1 MTKRGEQY
9 TGWRALPPPLL
20 TPPRMTVEEAA
31 GFIGN
36 EGGGVPFR
44 RVMESADTF
53 RAAYR
58 RTAAVLHPDAN
69 GQVHRPE
76 WQMLQDA
83 KAVLERHLEAS

>member
-1 MTKRGEQY
+1 M
-9 TGWRALPPPLL
+9 
-20 TPPRMTVEEAA
+20 
-31 GFIGN
+31 
-36 EGGGVPFR
+36 PFR

-53 RAAYR
+53 RAAYEPHR
-58 RTAAVLHPDAN
+58 GWLHPDAN